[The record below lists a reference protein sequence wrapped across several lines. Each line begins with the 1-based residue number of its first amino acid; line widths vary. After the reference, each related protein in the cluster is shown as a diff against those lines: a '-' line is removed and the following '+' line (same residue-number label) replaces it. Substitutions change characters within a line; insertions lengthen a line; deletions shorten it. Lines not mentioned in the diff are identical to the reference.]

1 MPKKVVVDQE
11 ACLGCG
17 TCASLCP
24 DIFELDEVLGKSR
37 VIKPEGG
44 DEACIR
50 EAMESCPVSAI
61 SWEE

>member
-24 DIFELDEVLGKSR
+24 EIFELDEVLGKSR

-44 DEACIR
+44 DEACIN
-50 EAMESCPVSAI
+50 EAIEACPVSAI
-61 SWEE
+61 SLEE